1 MDTAAQNLACGA
13 VLQIFSPRPPSQ
25 RSSFLRPRRA
35 DRDPFRVFQAWP
47 SETRGSGT
55 ILVSGADSLNPWERA
70 LKNRGAP
77 AQGKPRGG
85 NSCGAGSETRGVPE
99 QVWLFGGFRLF
110 ISRDREVVNSPG
122 SHPGDRWFKSNSR
135 NQDFLRKEGASR
147 LLLLSPAWPLLRPLW
162 KPSLS
167 S

>member
-1 MDTAAQNLACGA
+1 MDTAAQNLACGP
-13 VLQIFSPRPPSQ
+13 VLQIFFSRPPPQ

-85 NSCGAGSETRGVPE
+85 NSCGAGSETRGVVRWSE
-99 QVWLFGGFRLF
+99 SGCSEAFASSYRGIEKWLTHQVLTLEIVGSNPTLLQRRHYALFRL
-110 ISRDREVVNSPG
+110 RRKRE
-122 SHPGDRWFKSNSR
+122 
-135 NQDFLRKEGASR
+135 A
-147 LLLLSPAWPLLRPLW
+147 PL
-162 KPSLS
+162 
-167 S
+167 